1 MARQIKIFDTTL
13 RDGEQMAGVNLNTQE
28 KTEVAKSLEKLG
40 ADYIEAGFAI
50 SSDGDFESINEI
62 SKAVKNS
69 HIVSL
74 ARCDKHDIDRAY
86 EALRPAV
93 APRIHVFIATSDIHL
108 QYKLHMTREQVL
120 AKVRDSV
127 KYAKSLMYDIQ
138 FSAEDATRTDIDF
151 LFKVYEE
158 AIKSGATCI
167 NIPDT
172 VGYSEPAGF
181 GRLIARAKAEIP
193 GADNVDIAVHCHND
207 LGLAVANS
215 AAAVMSGA
223 TQIECTCNGIG
234 ERAGNASLE
243 ELVMLF
249 NTRRDY
255 FDVNCRIDTTKISRT
270 SRLISSVTG
279 VFVPVNKPIVGA
291 NAFAHE
297 SGIHQHGV
305 LNNALTYEIMTPKSI
320 GLSDNRIVLGK
331 HSGKHA
337 FAQRLS
343 ELGIAVDEEHLKESF
358 ERFKQLADRKKEI
371 TDDDLYAIVDDKSR
385 DKGKK
390 YELVRYQITTGN
402 QVINTTTL
410 ELKEDGVVKTCAST
424 GEGPIDSC
432 YNAINEI
439 TGRDIKLTDYN
450 IRAVTGGRDAIGE
463 VSVRIKCDDKI
474 YMGRGIS
481 TDIIESSILAYL
493 SAVNKI

>member
-1 MARQIKIFDTTL
+1 MQTA
-13 RDGEQMAGVNLNTQE
+13 
-28 KTEVAKSLEKLG
+28 
-40 ADYIEAGFAI
+40 
-50 SSDGDFESINEI
+50 
-62 SKAVKNS
+62 
-69 HIVSL
+69 
-74 ARCDKHDIDRAY
+74 
-86 EALRPAV
+86 
-93 APRIHVFIATSDIHL
+93 
-108 QYKLHMTREQVL
+108 
-120 AKVRDSV
+120 
-127 KYAKSLMYDIQ
+127 
-138 FSAEDATRTDIDF
+138 
-151 LFKVYEE
+151 
-158 AIKSGATCI
+158 
-167 NIPDT
+167 
-172 VGYSEPAGF
+172 
-181 GRLIARAKAEIP
+181 
-193 GADNVDIAVHCHND
+193 
-207 LGLAVANS
+207 

-223 TQIECTCNGIG
+223 TQNQNVQCNGIG

-305 LNNALTYEIMTPKSI
+305 LSNALTYEIVSRAKSI

-410 ELKEDGVVKTCAST
+410 ELKEDGVIKTCAST
-424 GEGPIDSC
+424 GEGPIDAC